1 MNHDGTR
8 GIGTHF
14 GINEKWHIQQRRRLR
29 WRLFFSNFFF
39 VLCGTDFVTLSLE
52 NHFTINMI
60 ENSVT
65 FCNIQWNHFTCHHN
79 KSNDIEHLFYIS
91 HLGSWNPPSE
101 NDKKNN
107 FYRQSCW
114 DGHYGAK
121 YVFWN
126 KHEQLR
132 EHSKS
137 DFVLFY
143 GYCN

>member
-1 MNHDGTR
+1 M
-8 GIGTHF
+8 
-14 GINEKWHIQQRRRLR
+14 
-29 WRLFFSNFFF
+29 
-39 VLCGTDFVTLSLE
+39 
-52 NHFTINMI
+52 NMI
-60 ENSVT
+60 ENTET

-101 NDKKNN
+101 NDTKTTSTGNLVETVITVLNTNFETNMNN
-107 FYRQSCW
+107 F
-114 DGHYGAK
+114 
-121 YVFWN
+121 
-126 KHEQLR
+126 R